1 MTNRWKLK
9 NKKKNRPKYLMPYA
23 QGLICRIK
31 NNDPGPVSSDM
42 KMLGNYG
49 HPKKTRKVLDFHR
62 IIYLGMIN
70 VSSL

>member
-1 MTNRWKLK
+1 
-9 NKKKNRPKYLMPYA
+9 MPYA
-23 QGLICRIK
+23 QGLIRRIK

-42 KMLGNYG
+42 KILGNYG

-62 IIYLGMIN
+62 IISLGMIN